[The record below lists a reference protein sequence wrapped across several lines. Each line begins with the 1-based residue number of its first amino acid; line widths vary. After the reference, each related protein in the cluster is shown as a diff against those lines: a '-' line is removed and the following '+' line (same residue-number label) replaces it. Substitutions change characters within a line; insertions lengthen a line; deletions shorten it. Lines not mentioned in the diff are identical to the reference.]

1 MYEGGYKLMLPIFS
15 NLFTKFQK
23 SLVDRLVREQA
34 YAIEKKYKGIIKTL
48 KAKQIREILELTRIT
63 NIEKH
68 NYMELQKKLQEELE
82 EYLSIENLYAFKIAK
97 VQQMSKS
104 IEKITSF
111 AEVFHVASNEIKHC
125 IDIINSGSED
135 QAKMDAIINAKSMSY
150 VNKKAVKAR

>member
-68 NYMELQKKLQEELE
+68 Q
-82 EYLSIENLYAFKIAK
+82 
-97 VQQMSKS
+97 
-104 IEKITSF
+104 
-111 AEVFHVASNEIKHC
+111 
-125 IDIINSGSED
+125 
-135 QAKMDAIINAKSMSY
+135 SY
-150 VNKKAVKAR
+150 V